1 MVAWPHYSWLLS
13 HLFTM
18 YVRFSPDEGV
28 IVPWYHAAP
37 EAGDKCVLL
46 GRHHRHPEAL
56 LQQTTNWGHWGI
68 KFTVRRLDDV
78 QSYAAE
84 AASTLVASIRELG
97 FYIGLWLREP
107 EPLLVVATQTPA
119 PALATGRIVL
129 HPLPSVAIL
138 KQVEKNVSFILQIP
152 TFSLAQLFFWS
163 KKKKYCQAPRSTY
176 NNINNLTWGADSM
189 ISGATTTHPE
199 FMTMK
204 ECTIWLPTTNLLLT
218 YYWNAADLL
227 WLATTYYTQT

>member
-1 MVAWPHYSWLLS
+1 MVAWPHCSWLSLLS
-13 HLFTM
+13 HLLTM
-18 YVRFSPDEGV
+18 YVWFSPDEGV
-28 IVPWYHAAP
+28 IVPRYHAAP
-37 EAGDKCVLL
+37 KAGDECVLL

-107 EPLLVVATQTPA
+107 EPLFVVATQTPA

-129 HPLPSVAIL
+129 RPLPFCRNP
-138 KQVEKNVSFILQIP
+138 QTGRKNVSFILQIP
-152 TFSLAQLFFWS
+152 TLSLDQ
-163 KKKKYCQAPRSTY
+163 
-176 NNINNLTWGADSM
+176 
-189 ISGATTTHPE
+189 
-199 FMTMK
+199 
-204 ECTIWLPTTNLLLT
+204 LLLFT
-218 YYWNAADLL
+218 LIQFASQQKKILTFNLIYYELFHL
-227 WLATTYYTQT
+227 I